1 MFTFEQPT
9 TATIRNERERKM
21 EYKIDEIKEYA
32 VETIKENIKYNED
45 YLSKDISDIHFDLF
59 NQDYYMIGY
68 YQCEKWLSNNVFQVI
83 EFIKEYEQ
91 DNFGE
96 VTTDFS
102 NSEKVVNMYV
112 YIIGE
117 KLLYEDNL
125 LDNLN

>member
-1 MFTFEQPT
+1 
-9 TATIRNERERKM
+9 M

-32 VETIKENIKYNED
+32 IETIKENLKYDKD
-45 YLSKDISDIHFDLF
+45 YLNKDIQDIHFDLF
-59 NQDYYMIGY
+59 NEDYYMIGY

-83 EFIKEYEQ
+83 EFIKEYEN

-117 KLLYEDNL
+117 KLLYENNL

>member
-1 MFTFEQPT
+1 
-9 TATIRNERERKM
+9 M

-32 VETIKENIKYNED
+32 IETIKENLKYDKD
-45 YLSKDISDIHFDLF
+45 YLNKDIQDIHFDLF
-59 NQDYYMIGY
+59 NEDYYMIGY

-83 EFIKEYEQ
+83 EFIKEYEN

-112 YIIGE
+112 YILGE
-117 KLLYEDNL
+117 KLLYENNL

>member
-1 MFTFEQPT
+1 VFTFEQPT

>member
-1 MFTFEQPT
+1 
-9 TATIRNERERKM
+9 M